1 MKKLLLS
8 MALLMACTFAMAQRS
23 VGTWS
28 LIPKVGV
35 NLANISN
42 FDVIN
47 TGLSP
52 DSKHH
57 VVEQKSKYREG
68 FIGGLDV
75 QYQAMSQVAFSAGVF
90 YSVQGMRFSPSETI
104 DKEKVHY
111 TSDDVQWK
119 YDYLTLPL
127 MAHVA
132 VLPGFSFNAG
142 VQMGYLLSAKGRA
155 TLSQFTVDKEGKAH
169 YQTGEKGHLLYAY
182 TEKYDN
188 LSYSK
193 RFDVSIPVGFS
204 LEYSHVV
211 LDARYNFGLTKMNKY
226 TQDRMKNKVF
236 TFTVGYVF
244 DL

>member
-8 MALLMACTFAMAQRS
+8 MALLMACTFTMAQRS

-42 FDVIN
+42 FDDIN

-75 QYQAMSQVAFSAGVF
+75 QYQAVDQVAFSAGVF
-90 YSVQGMRFSPSETI
+90 YSVQGMRFPPSETI
-104 DKEKVHY
+104 DKAKVHY
-111 TSDDVQWK
+111 TSEDVQWK
-119 YDYLTLPL
+119 YDFLTLPL
-127 MAHVA
+127 MAHLA
-132 VLPGFSFNAG
+132 VLPGLSFNAG

-169 YQTGEKGHLLYAY
+169 YQTDEKGHLLYAY

-188 LSYSK
+188 LSLTK

-211 LDARYNFGLTKMNKY
+211 LDARYNFGLTKMNKHP
-226 TQDRMKNKVF
+226 QESMKNKVF

>member
-75 QYQAMSQVAFSAGVF
+75 QYQAMNQVAFSAGVF

-104 DKEKVHY
+104 DKAKVHY
-111 TSDDVQWK
+111 TSEDVQWK

-132 VLPGFSFNAG
+132 ILPGLSFNAG
-142 VQMGYLLSAKGRA
+142 VQMGYLLSAKGSA

-169 YQTGEKGHLLYAY
+169 YQTNEKGHLLYAY
-182 TEKYDN
+182 PEKYDN
-188 LSYSK
+188 LSYTK

-204 LEYSHVV
+204 LEYSHVM
-211 LDARYNFGLTKMNKY
+211 LDARYNFGLTKMNKHP
-226 TQDRMKNKVF
+226 QESMKNKVF

>member
-8 MALLMACTFAMAQRS
+8 MILLMACTFAMAQRS

-28 LIPKVGV
+28 LIPRVGV

-42 FDVIN
+42 FDHII
-47 TGLSP
+47 TSLP
-52 DSKHH
+52 PESKHYE
-57 VVEQKSKYREG
+57 VEQKSKYREG

-75 QYQAMSQVAFSAGVF
+75 QYQAMNQVAFSAGVF
-90 YSVQGMRFSPSETI
+90 YSVQGMRFPPSETI
-104 DKEKVHY
+104 DEAKVHY

-132 VLPGFSFNAG
+132 VLPALSFNAG
-142 VQMGYLLSAKGRA
+142 VQMGYLLSAKGRG

-169 YQTGEKGHLLYAY
+169 YQTDEKGHLLYAY

-188 LSYSK
+188 LSFTK
-193 RFDVSIPVGFS
+193 RLDISIPVGFS

-211 LDARYNFGLTKMNKY
+211 LDARYNFGLTKMDKY
-226 TQDRMKNKVF
+226 SQESMKNKVF